1 MGVANYEIRSMM
13 LRYGLNQFDLAK
25 LLDTDQPTVS
35 RMLKYEL
42 SRSEKDRIKEAI
54 RKGAEQ

>member
-1 MGVANYEIRSMM
+1 MGVINYEIRSMM
-13 LRYGLNQFDLAK
+13 LRYGLNQSDLAK
-25 LLDTDQPTVS
+25 LLDTDQPTIS

-54 RKGAEQ
+54 RKGAE